1 MGFCVFLFQLL
12 FKFKFV
18 DLFCLVLCFLK
29 GGTGLIYVSMV
40 LKMNPIQS
48 HLRSLTLNV
57 YSL

>member
-12 FKFKFV
+12 SKFKFV
-18 DLFCLVLCFLK
+18 GLFGLVLCFLK